1 MSGLIF
7 FCYTAFRRFLLVAVA
22 AVLLA
27 SSVACSG
34 DDDGLGLRGDD
45 ELRNLTFVYMMAEN
59 SLSGYAEAD
68 IKEMMSAAVEIPDD
82 CALIVFVDD
91 VLRPRICRIY
101 SGAKGV
107 VCDTIHTFG
116 KDFVSSGVDNARMV
130 FRRVAERYS
139 AQTLNVVLWSH
150 GSGWVAGRRTPRSR
164 SIGVDNGK
172 NDYSNTDTE
181 VLDIEDIP
189 LLLSEFPV
197 RPTVLMFDACF
208 MQTLETAYALRECA
222 QWIVASPAEIP
233 ADGAPYDLLLEHF
246 FAHDVNAAH
255 IVDAYCDAYEDAWG
269 GVVLSVVDCTAM
281 EQLAICCRGL
291 VPAAFERAKG
301 EAVAAFSYLPGGYS
315 SGEVDYYPDFTDANA
330 AMQKALD
337 AVSYGAWRAALDRA
351 VPYRATTGRW
361 YSAVHRINYKVDRE
375 NYCGVSMYVP
385 REGERFEAYNA
396 DFSSTAW
403 YEAAG
408 WSLTGW

>member
-1 MSGLIF
+1 MSGF
-7 FCYTAFRRFLLVAVA
+7 TKFCCTAFRGFLFVA
-22 AVLLA
+22 AAVIQLVSL
-27 SSVACSG
+27 VACSG
-34 DDDGLGLRGDD
+34 DDDNSGPYGND

-59 SLSGYAEAD
+59 SLSGYATSD
-68 IKEMMSAAVEIPDD
+68 IKEMMSAAADIPDD

-101 SGAKGV
+101 NGAKGA
-107 VCDTIHTFG
+107 VCDTVHTFRE
-116 KDFVSSGVDNARMV
+116 DFASSSAANARMV
-130 FRRVAERYS
+130 FRWVAERYS
-139 AQTLNVVLWSH
+139 AQRLNVVLWSH
-150 GSGWVAGRRTPRSR
+150 GSGWVAGGRAPRNR

-172 NDYSNTDTE
+172 NDYSNSDTE

-246 FAHDVNAAH
+246 FALDVNAAH
-255 IVDAYCDAYEDAWG
+255 IVDAYCDAYENEWS
-269 GVVLSVVDCTAM
+269 GVVLSVVDCNAM
-281 EQLAICCRGL
+281 EQLAACCREL
-291 VPAAFERAKG
+291 VPTAFERAKG

-315 SGEVDYYPDFTDANA
+315 SGGVNYYPDFTDANA
-330 AMQKALD
+330 AMRKALD
-337 AVSYGAWRAALDRA
+337 AASFGVWRAALERA

-361 YSAVHRINYKVDRE
+361 YSAVHSINYKVDRD
-375 NYCGVSMYVP
+375 NYCGVSMYLP
-385 REGERFEAYNA
+385 CEGERCKDYNA

-403 YEAAG
+403 YAAAG